1 MYGIVI
7 WNVND
12 VVLSDLSRGRSA
24 TLRSSGGAPFTSS
37 KRSSAHYLLVGVCG
51 AIVYDYESQEQQS
64 VCTASQCIVFTV
76 VEDYWTQDVGERSCL
91 LFLCSA
97 T

>member
-1 MYGIVI
+1 MSFYRICREVARLPYG
-7 WNVND
+7 
-12 VVLSDLSRGRSA
+12 VLGERRLRVRSG
-24 TLRSSGGAPFTSS
+24 LLL
-37 KRSSAHYLLVGVCG
+37 HYLLVGICG

-76 VEDYWTQDVGERSCL
+76 VEDYGTLDVGERSCL